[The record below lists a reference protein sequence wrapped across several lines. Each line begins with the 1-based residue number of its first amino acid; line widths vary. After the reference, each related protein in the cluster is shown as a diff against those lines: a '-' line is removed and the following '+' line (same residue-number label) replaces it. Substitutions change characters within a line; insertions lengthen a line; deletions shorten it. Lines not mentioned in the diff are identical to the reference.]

1 MFCTQMSGLENLMLL
16 KLFLAFT
23 LVPFLEIYLLI
34 KIGAYIGAFNTVMIV
49 ILTGFLGALLARYQG
64 LQTILRVREHLDRGE
79 IPASEMLDALLILV
93 AGIVLLTPGFLTDI
107 AGLILL
113 IPRTRSLFK
122 EWVRR
127 KFAQWINQNRVN
139 ISFYH

>member
-1 MFCTQMSGLENLMLL
+1 MFL

-23 LVPFLEIYLLI
+23 LVPFMEIYLLI
-34 KIGAYIGAFNTVMIV
+34 KIGSYLGAFNTIMIV

-64 LQTILRVREHLDRGE
+64 LQTILSVRESLDRGE
-79 IPASEMLDALLILV
+79 IPASEMLDALLIFL
-93 AGIVLLTPGFLTDI
+93 AGIVLITPGFLTDI

-122 EWVRR
+122 AWVQR
-127 KFAQWINQNRVN
+127 KFTRWINQKRVN

>member
-1 MFCTQMSGLENLMLL
+1 MFL

-23 LVPFLEIYLLI
+23 LIPFLEIYLLI
-34 KIGAYIGAFNTVMIV
+34 KIGSHIGAFNTVIIV

-64 LQTILRVREHLDRGE
+64 LQTLLRVRESLHRGE
-79 IPASEMLDALLILV
+79 IPASEMLDALLILL

-113 IPRTRSLFK
+113 IPRARSLFK
-122 EWVRR
+122 IRIRR
-127 KFAQWINQNRVN
+127 KFARWIDQNRVN

>member
-1 MFCTQMSGLENLMLL
+1 MFL

-34 KIGAYIGAFNTVMIV
+34 KIGSYMGAFNTVMIV
-49 ILTGFLGALLARYQG
+49 ILTGFLGALLARHQG
-64 LQTILRVREHLDRGE
+64 LQTILSVRESLDRGE
-79 IPASEMLDALLILV
+79 IPASEMLDALLIFL

-107 AGLILL
+107 AGLMLL
-113 IPRTRSLFK
+113 IPRTRYLFK
-122 EWVRR
+122 IWIRR
-127 KFAQWINQNRVN
+127 KFAQWIDQNRVN